1 MTSTLPGSNVK
12 TGVCLGTSTISL
24 QNTTTGSKQEAL
36 MAIFHLTAAPETD
49 EDGEQSLRVVVT
61 DGVHVFQDRIEM
73 KDVKMKLLLDSSVS
87 AKKQALQFAGYLLD
101 ETKSNNDQV
110 EAVYTLEQDDDQH
123 DANQIKLVVK
133 YRTNDNVDYED
144 AAMKKAWSGSL
155 SSSCS
160 NNSNQ
165 QSELLNFYQIL
176 GSSINRE
183 RKSIVK
189 IQEQM
194 ETVQQ
199 DRAAWKEAADQLSGK
214 WEQEK
219 DTLFSNFVTL
229 YNTTRLELD
238 KVRTER
244 QDLQEQL
251 LLRSQEQPVAK
262 KSRTGKKKASVLPQQ
277 PDEEMPDQPDDMDN
291 LVMDET
297 MVTALAAGKRVNI
310 KSEQSSSTVPV
321 KKNRRGGG
329 NESSDDS
336 TTSEPSKKRRFTAKT
351 NLQKASPTTFSDS
364 SDDSIA
370 RRIRT
375 QIAEGLNSDSD
386 DDDDDD
392 DTGGNWKEKAGNSV
406 KRALI

>member
-1 MTSTLPGSNVK
+1 
-12 TGVCLGTSTISL
+12 
-24 QNTTTGSKQEAL
+24 
-36 MAIFHLTAAPETD
+36 
-49 EDGEQSLRVVVT
+49 
-61 DGVHVFQDRIEM
+61 
-73 KDVKMKLLLDSSVS
+73 
-87 AKKQALQFAGYLLD
+87 
-101 ETKSNNDQV
+101 
-110 EAVYTLEQDDDQH
+110 
-123 DANQIKLVVK
+123 
-133 YRTNDNVDYED
+133 
-144 AAMKKAWSGSL
+144 
-155 SSSCS
+155 
-160 NNSNQ
+160 
-165 QSELLNFYQIL
+165 
-176 GSSINRE
+176 
-183 RKSIVK
+183 
-189 IQEQM
+189 
-194 ETVQQ
+194 
-199 DRAAWKEAADQLSGK
+199 
-214 WEQEK
+214 
-219 DTLFSNFVTL
+219 
-229 YNTTRLELD
+229 
-238 KVRTER
+238 
-244 QDLQEQL
+244 LQEQL